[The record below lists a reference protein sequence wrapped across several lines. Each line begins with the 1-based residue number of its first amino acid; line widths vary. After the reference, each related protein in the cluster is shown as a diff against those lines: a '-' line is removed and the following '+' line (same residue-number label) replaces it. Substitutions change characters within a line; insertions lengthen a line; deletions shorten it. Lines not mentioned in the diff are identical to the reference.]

1 MQISFIKE
9 IVSNIIGKSGEQIV
23 DILYKKKNVNEFLI
37 SKKLNLTI
45 NQTRN
50 LLYKLSDKGTIHF
63 IRKKDSK
70 KGGWYTYFWTL
81 DTRKSLELLKE
92 QIDIKIKRLEEELE
106 KRRNERFYF
115 SPGSGIEY
123 TEEQALEHNFIC
135 PEAGDVLQL
144 KDNKDLI
151 DSYDIELSKLK
162 LQTGELEIELGDVET
177 KRQKQKERKI
187 KIETKKK
194 EQEKKARREKVKRKK
209 KRDAKAAMKAKEGK
223 KSVKPKKVLKK
234 KAKKK

>member
-106 KRRNERFYF
+106 KRRNERF
-115 SPGSGIEY
+115 P
-123 TEEQALEHNFIC
+123 
-135 PEAGDVLQL
+135 
-144 KDNKDLI
+144 
-151 DSYDIELSKLK
+151 
-162 LQTGELEIELGDVET
+162 
-177 KRQKQKERKI
+177 
-187 KIETKKK
+187 
-194 EQEKKARREKVKRKK
+194 
-209 KRDAKAAMKAKEGK
+209 
-223 KSVKPKKVLKK
+223 
-234 KAKKK
+234 